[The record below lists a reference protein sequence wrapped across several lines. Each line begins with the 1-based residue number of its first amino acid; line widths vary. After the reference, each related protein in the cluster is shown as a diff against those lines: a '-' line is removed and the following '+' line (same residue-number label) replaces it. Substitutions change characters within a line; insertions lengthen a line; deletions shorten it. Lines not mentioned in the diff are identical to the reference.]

1 MPTGPEGCSVLW
13 FCGPSRGA
21 YHHFHTLCSVVRKR
35 LRWPPCLPLSFPEP
49 VQPNQFRPAWGIEGL
64 RTADFRHVDWIGCRL
79 CRPCRNRLPLRLL
92 VVKAAVSRN
101 HDLKIRG
108 YTVGQAPNLPL
119 VVVIV
124 AAVVGRITEQGS
136 VTDRIADS
144 VFFVSLSIWSYLETF
159 DGVNAF
165 RRVLGIAGFVVVL
178 RLLVGELR

>member
-1 MPTGPEGCSVLW
+1 MSFVLYVPGGVPEL
-13 FCGPSRGA
+13 FKFARPRLLRPKF
-21 YHHFHTLCSVVRKR
+21 FHTGNPDPVR
-35 LRWPPCLPLSFPEP
+35 
-49 VQPNQFRPAWGIEGL
+49 PNQFRAAWSIEGL

-92 VVKAAVSRN
+92 VVEAAVSRN
-101 HDLKIRG
+101 RDFKIRG

-119 VVVIV
+119 IVVIV

-136 VTDRIADS
+136 VTNRIADS
-144 VFFVSLSIWSYLETF
+144 VFFVSLSVWSYLETF

-178 RLLVGELR
+178 TCLVGGLQ

>member
-1 MPTGPEGCSVLW
+1 MRVVVVGAHCRV
-13 FCGPSRGA
+13 SRT
-21 YHHFHTLCSVVRKR
+21 YVEVVDLGGGGEVEPGLLVR
-35 LRWPPCLPLSFPEP
+35 PGLPVAP
-49 VQPNQFRPAWGIEGL
+49 VEDGNAVDPIE
-64 RTADFRHVDWIGCRL
+64 WIGCRL

-92 VVKAAVSRN
+92 VLAEAAVSRN
-101 HDLKIRG
+101 RDFKIRG

-119 VVVIV
+119 IVVIV

-136 VTDRIADS
+136 VPNRIADS

-178 RLLVGELR
+178 TRLVGQLQ